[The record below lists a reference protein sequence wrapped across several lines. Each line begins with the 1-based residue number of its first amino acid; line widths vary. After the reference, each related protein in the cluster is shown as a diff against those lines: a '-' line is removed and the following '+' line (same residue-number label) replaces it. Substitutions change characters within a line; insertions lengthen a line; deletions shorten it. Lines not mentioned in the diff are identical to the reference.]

1 MMGTELD
8 TAYFDNSLES
18 RTENSALNNN
28 SISHNL
34 MKSENK
40 TSQDD
45 GSEHPKLI
53 TPDYIRDYN
62 PIEKTQS
69 SAVEELKK
77 QLKYQQDL
85 NMVYQKDAASIYDRF
100 LSKKKDVMKLLAISL
115 TVLLAIS
122 TNFVMCDLIKKY
134 LMNNDFSDTKET
146 IIKIMYPLSTFI
158 LLWSTKV
165 FNK

>member
-134 LMNNDFSDTKET
+134 L
-146 IIKIMYPLSTFI
+146 IHMYEINTVGMHSQNMYFLNWQDLLYLYHYI
-158 LLWSTKV
+158 L
-165 FNK
+165 

>member
-18 RTENSALNNN
+18 RTENRALNNN
-28 SISHNL
+28 SISHN
-34 MKSENK
+34 MMNSENNN
-40 TSQDD
+40 SHNDA
-45 GSEHPKLI
+45 SEHPKL
-53 TPDYIRDYN
+53 TPDYIRDYK
-62 PIEKTQS
+62 PIEKTHS
-69 SAVEELKK
+69 STVDELKK
-77 QLKYQQDL
+77 QLKYQQEL

-134 LMNNDFSDTKET
+134 LMNNDFSDNKET
-146 IIKIMYPLSTFI
+146 IIKIMYPVSTFI

>member
-1 MMGTELD
+1 MGTELD

-18 RTENSALNNN
+18 RKENSALNNN
-28 SISHNL
+28 M
-34 MKSENK
+34 MKSENN
-40 TSQDD
+40 TSQND

-69 SAVEELKK
+69 NAVDELKK

-134 LMNNDFSDTKET
+134 LMNNDFSDNKET